1 MKYLYLGKKELFK
14 NLYIEDKWDFEKTS
28 PVIYMSFA
36 GYTADQNIEEYID
49 RNFKV
54 FVEDEEFNLSDF

>member
-1 MKYLYLGKKELFK
+1 
-14 NLYIEDKWDFEKTS
+14 LYIENRWDWEKTN

-49 RNFKV
+49 DNFKV
-54 FVEDEEFNLSDF
+54 FI